1 MKGNEFLDKMEL
13 VDAAFI
19 EDADKLPAKKK
30 PVWAKWGAVAA
41 CVCLVAV
48 GVFGAMSGGLFG
60 TPDEVPP
67 VVPGAEEA
75 EAFGFTLSDNE
86 QTVYFPISF
95 EERRTYGL
103 VDTDAVGLT
112 KENTYEITEKDLG
125 ELMGTVAACG
135 DETLVGCKVYHFAKY
150 PEFDSICI
158 VETPSGYAFYTT
170 E

>member
-30 PVWAKWGAVAA
+30 PVWVKWGAVAA

-48 GVFGAMSGGLFG
+48 GVFGAMGGGLFG

-75 EAFGFTLSDNE
+75 EAFGFTLSDNDR
-86 QTVYFPISF
+86 QFTSRLVLRSVAPTVLSIQM
-95 EERRTYGL
+95 RL
-103 VDTDAVGLT
+103 V
-112 KENTYEITEKDLG
+112 
-125 ELMGTVAACG
+125 
-135 DETLVGCKVYHFAKY
+135 
-150 PEFDSICI
+150 
-158 VETPSGYAFYTT
+158 
-170 E
+170 

>member
-135 DETLVGCKVYHFAKY
+135 DERQRYG
-150 PEFDSICI
+150 IWQ
-158 VETPSGYAFYTT
+158 PSGRG
-170 E
+170 